1 MSDLDKIIP
10 GDKKEGST
18 VEVIVKNEHAN
29 EETEIDLVRVFENM
43 GRKRRIY
50 AWVMIVCM
58 LIGIAAPLLMA
69 ELSEK
74 TASASAVIS
83 FLYPGASRQLA
94 PDGTELDMNTIVS
107 SYVLRNALNK
117 TKLSEYVPINAV
129 ENNISIE
136 NLLSADTRQKL
147 EVMEKIADEGKNYEE
162 VLNLDYTYDGRYIIT
177 LKNGFSADP
186 ESRNKTYLNGN
197 ELTELLNN
205 IISAYNQYFYD
216 TYLDFKLPDNTT
228 AYYASESLDYIERLD
243 NMVELL
249 NTLSRYCTDKNKAQY
264 IDVRSSSD
272 GMSLADINDCIR
284 LVKDIDVDYLYSYVY
299 FNSISKNPAS
309 MMTKFSY
316 LLRTAQSSLDLINDN
331 IEDNAALIKDY
342 KNDKIVVSASD
353 QGTSQISST
362 VTDYYN
368 GLITDQA
375 NYYSEKAEL
384 NEKIANLNDKITG
397 FSAGNTTESQH
408 LYVKGELSNLTRI
421 CNTLYD
427 LVDRHAS
434 DIIDSEFYRNSY
446 FDYIGAQYISESFF
460 NSGTIKKVVIGAVAG
475 LFVGFAIWGIDG
487 LAAEIKRGSKKNE
500 KEEEG
505 GLA

>member
-216 TYLDFKLPDNTT
+216 TYPLFP
-228 AYYASESLDYIERLD
+228 ESTMQRAQVNQQQLRRLLRQ
-243 NMVELL
+243 E
-249 NTLSRYCTDKNKAQY
+249 TPSH
-264 IDVRSSSD
+264 
-272 GMSLADINDCIR
+272 LA
-284 LVKDIDVDYLYSYVY
+284 L
-299 FNSISKNPAS
+299 
-309 MMTKFSY
+309 
-316 LLRTAQSSLDLINDN
+316 LLRTHPVRSYPDESLPNCLSQFSPGSSH
-331 IEDNAALIKDY
+331 
-342 KNDKIVVSASD
+342 KIYIYAP
-353 QGTSQISST
+353 
-362 VTDYYN
+362 
-368 GLITDQA
+368 
-375 NYYSEKAEL
+375 YS
-384 NEKIANLNDKITG
+384 
-397 FSAGNTTESQH
+397 
-408 LYVKGELSNLTRI
+408 YM
-421 CNTLYD
+421 
-427 LVDRHAS
+427 
-434 DIIDSEFYRNSY
+434 
-446 FDYIGAQYISESFF
+446 
-460 NSGTIKKVVIGAVAG
+460 TIRRLRFLK
-475 LFVGFAIWGIDG
+475 
-487 LAAEIKRGSKKNE
+487 
-500 KEEEG
+500 
-505 GLA
+505 